1 MARGRGAGLAAL
13 ILTVFTG
20 LVGFGIFIP
29 IFPFLALDLGASA
42 HQTTLAMGAY
52 SLGQLIAAPAWGRLS
67 DRIGRKPVLI
77 IGLAGGAM
85 SYVLLTFADSWAT
98 LGAARLFGGLMAG
111 NIGAAFAAAADLA
124 DERTRAR
131 NMGLL
136 GATFAGAFII
146 GPGVGALIIGDHPS
160 TEGYHRICFVAAG
173 FTAAAGLY
181 AAAFFRESHPPAAR
195 KTAGAPRARRWALL
209 RARPILTRL
218 LIVALVMITAQ
229 ALVESTFGLWAD
241 AALGW
246 GPREVGVAFTGLG
259 ALTALLQGGG
269 AGRLARIFGERRLLL
284 AGLATFALGLALLA
298 GARDAIQAGLGL
310 FVLACGGGIAT
321 PALTSLVSA
330 QAGEDERG
338 VVMGLNQSAGALGR
352 VIGPATSG
360 AIFDALGAG
369 APFAVGAALLVGA
382 WALAWMGA
390 RARQSNKDA

>member
-1 MARGRGAGLAAL
+1 MARGQGAGLSAL

-29 IFPFLALDLGASA
+29 IFPCLALDLGASA

-181 AAAFFRESHPPAAR
+181 AATSGDGLEFRTS
-195 KTAGAPRARRWALL
+195 
-209 RARPILTRL
+209 
-218 LIVALVMITAQ
+218 
-229 ALVESTFGLWAD
+229 
-241 AALGW
+241 
-246 GPREVGVAFTGLG
+246 
-259 ALTALLQGGG
+259 ALTGIPGGNPNVIVRADGVRMMYLSSSDGGG
-269 AGRLARIFGERRLLL
+269 AGVRAVRLR
-284 AGLATFALGLALLA
+284 
-298 GARDAIQAGLGL
+298 
-310 FVLACGGGIAT
+310 
-321 PALTSLVSA
+321 
-330 QAGEDERG
+330 
-338 VVMGLNQSAGALGR
+338 
-352 VIGPATSG
+352 
-360 AIFDALGAG
+360 
-369 APFAVGAALLVGA
+369 
-382 WALAWMGA
+382 
-390 RARQSNKDA
+390 